1 MRESETLPQQIA
13 GFMER
18 RSGWIILTIV
28 AITVLLAVPMIA
40 MAPDESAS
48 DNPGGRVYDLED
60 LVDANLPPRVHGAG
74 FIVEAHSGDVLTRA
88 PLLELYRNGEA
99 LRQADREGTLNPPG
113 LPEQHYLFSGF
124 DVDRQQPVVGIYTLA
139 DAVQEALGSPPLN
152 TDLERATEDQVKLAL
167 HHVLSNPTTEAM
179 QDSLSEKK
187 TVEQRVVLGK
197 EIGYWE
203 SPALIFGVVADN
215 DLFGGGGQRIGATSD
230 PVTERKEHFNRKVQ
244 TIMRGEEE
252 SYGLW
257 GIAIDA
263 GLEIADEVGTAVP
276 FIMATFLMVLVVVG
290 ISLRSVRV
298 VLLTATGLIFM
309 IVWLKGLSNLVGL
322 NSSTTLDFIVPIAMI
337 SLGAD
342 FAIHAVSRYREE
354 RRLAVNPRVAFR
366 VGMAGVFA
374 ALALAMVTDA
384 IAFVSNASAS
394 IETVVGFGIGAG
406 LAIAAAFVIMGLTL
420 PLALMR
426 LDAWRAKAGPESPS
440 PGHSDDVHDG
450 SPRRW
455 SLVVQRFCIDG

>member
-1 MRESETLPQQIA
+1 
-13 GFMER
+13 
-18 RSGWIILTIV
+18 
-28 AITVLLAVPMIA
+28 
-40 MAPDESAS
+40 
-48 DNPGGRVYDLED
+48 
-60 LVDANLPPRVHGAG
+60 
-74 FIVEAHSGDVLTRA
+74 
-88 PLLELYRNGEA
+88 
-99 LRQADREGTLNPPG
+99 
-113 LPEQHYLFSGF
+113 
-124 DVDRQQPVVGIYTLA
+124 
-139 DAVQEALGSPPLN
+139 
-152 TDLERATEDQVKLAL
+152 
-167 HHVLSNPTTEAM
+167 
-179 QDSLSEKK
+179 
-187 TVEQRVVLGK
+187 
-197 EIGYWE
+197 
-203 SPALIFGVVADN
+203 
-215 DLFGGGGQRIGATSD
+215 
-230 PVTERKEHFNRKVQ
+230 
-244 TIMRGEEE
+244 
-252 SYGLW
+252 
-257 GIAIDA
+257 
-263 GLEIADEVGTAVP
+263 
-276 FIMATFLMVLVVVG
+276 
-290 ISLRSVRV
+290 
-298 VLLTATGLIFM
+298 M

-440 PGHSDDVHDG
+440 PRHSDDVHDG

-455 SLVVQRFCIDG
+455 SLGVRPRNNVLSDMRH